1 MKTLRPICWKSFVL
15 RFSYSSD
22 RDDVYSGDGFGGRLT
37 YSRSQNLW
45 CATLH
50 GASHV
55 GAGGREGAGDHEAAR
70 RALDGAVIVLQG
82 RVACD
87 QQFLD
92 RLAAEVG

>member
-1 MKTLRPICWKSFVL
+1 MKTMRPICWKSFVL
-15 RFSYSSD
+15 RFSHSSD
-22 RDDVYSGDGFGGRLT
+22 LNDVYQGDGFGGRLT
-37 YSRSQNLW
+37 YSRSLNLW

-55 GAGGREGAGDHEAAR
+55 GEGGRDGGGDHDAAR
-70 RALDGAVIVLQG
+70 LALDGAVIVLQG

-92 RLAAEVG
+92 RLAAELG